1 MRVETAPVEWLRTV
15 VEAVCATLGTNPAM
29 LPTDPHLA
37 AEKVVEVI
45 TFAVEGVDGDGYETG
60 AYPGTLRNPHPP
72 QPPQPTRAALKE
84 LAATLHTMLS
94 DIHQLSS
101 IADDTADAV
110 SDAIAHIEESTKE
123 KT

>member
-1 MRVETAPVEWLRTV
+1 MRIETAPVEWLRTV
-15 VEAVCATLGTNPAM
+15 VEAVCATLEINPAV

-37 AEKVVEVI
+37 AEKVCEVI
-45 TFAVEGVDGDGYETG
+45 TGVVEDAAGDDYDTG
-60 AYPGTLRNPHPP
+60 AYPGPLRNPH
-72 QPPQPTRAALKE
+72 PPQPTRAALKE
-84 LAATLHTMLS
+84 LAATLHTMLG

-110 SDAIAHIEESTKE
+110 NDAIAHIEEITKE